1 MTTLDIGNID
11 WARYEQRVQEV
22 MDRLEID
29 HSDAEAIVDAQ
40 LLQERREMMA

>member
-1 MTTLDIGNID
+1 MITLDIGTVD

-40 LLQERREMMA
+40 LLQERTEMMS